1 MTREGEE
8 VLAKDERR
16 EGRGREL
23 TSSVETVVSVQSLRR
38 VTVEENLRVDEV
50 EEDVASDL
58 SKVHAGNHLW
68 KKHVNTSEGT

>member
-1 MTREGEE
+1 
-8 VLAKDERR
+8 
-16 EGRGREL
+16 
-23 TSSVETVVSVQSLRR
+23 VSVQSLRR